1 MPSTIH
7 LSVYFSYTLFGVEG
21 KETDQSM

>member
-7 LSVYFSYTLFGVEG
+7 LSVYFSYTPFGVEG